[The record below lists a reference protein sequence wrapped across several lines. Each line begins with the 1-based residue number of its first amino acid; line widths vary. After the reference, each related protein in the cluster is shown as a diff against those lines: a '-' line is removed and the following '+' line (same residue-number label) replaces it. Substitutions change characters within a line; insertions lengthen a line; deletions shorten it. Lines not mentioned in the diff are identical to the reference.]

1 MQVGTVSISATE
13 LCQIVPSTLPF
24 AILSL
29 LSPCRINNLR
39 VINACYAFDFHTPPP
54 HKLLMLLVYSVELL
68 ELSPNCRRDFLEAK
82 RFFNGFIEGVLA
94 GFDPRRIVFF
104 GDANALE
111 T

>member
-1 MQVGTVSISATE
+1 
-13 LCQIVPSTLPF
+13 
-24 AILSL
+24 
-29 LSPCRINNLR
+29 
-39 VINACYAFDFHTPPP
+39 
-54 HKLLMLLVYSVELL
+54 MLLVYSVELL